1 VPHSRARKAALLPIP
16 LAVCFLLIAVMIAQW
31 HPQSGRLDAL
41 GAAWM
46 LSGAVPLFWRNRFPH
61 LVFVASTLLAFS
73 YLYLGPRFGYLGT
86 PTPLFPAAALYT
98 LARRFGPI
106 RSSVAGGLLLA
117 AHVAA
122 QIATGGDLVDPRY
135 VGFVPV
141 AISIGTA
148 VRNVRASRQSQ
159 HEAFEERAR
168 RIAEE
173 ERLRIAREVHDVVAH
188 SLAMINVQAG
198 VGAHVADRRPEE
210 AKQALLAIKEAS
222 RAALVDLRA
231 TLGVLRSGEDRA
243 PAPSLA
249 RIDELLG
256 SARGAGLSV
265 EVSGDPGDL
274 PAPVDSTAYR
284 IVQEALTN
292 TVRHAVEARN
302 VSVRFDRDDDSLT
315 VEVRD
320 DGRPVQA
327 EPGNGVRGMR
337 ERALALG
344 GTLLARSRDEGGF
357 VVRAELPL

>member
-1 VPHSRARKAALLPIP
+1 VPHSRASKIALLPVA
-16 LAVCFLLIAVMIAQW
+16 LAVGCLLIALFTAHW
-31 HPQSGRLDAL
+31 HSQVPRFDVL
-41 GAAWM
+41 GVTWM
-46 LSGAVPLFWRNRFPH
+46 LSGAAPLFWRNRWPYV
-61 LVFVASTLLAFS
+61 VFLLSAALAFT
-73 YLYLGPRFGYLGT
+73 YLYTRNPGA
-86 PTPLFPAAALYT
+86 PTPIFPALALYT
-98 LARRFGPI
+98 LAKRQGPI
-106 RSSVAGGLLLA
+106 RSTVAGLVLVSGFA
-117 AHVAA
+117 AA
-122 QIATGGDLVDPRY
+122 QWFTGGDVTDVRY
-135 VGFVPV
+135 IAFVPIAV
-141 AISIGTA
+141 SLGTA
-148 VRNVRASRQSQ
+148 ARNVRASRHSQ
-159 HEAFEERAR
+159 REAFEERAR

-249 RIDELLG
+249 RIDELLA
-256 SARGAGLSV
+256 SARAAGLSV
-265 EVSGDPGDL
+265 EVDGDPGEL

-302 VSVRFDRDDDSLT
+302 VGVRFARDDDSLT
-315 VEVRD
+315 VEVWD
-320 DGRPVQA
+320 DGRPVPA

>member
-1 VPHSRARKAALLPIP
+1 MPHGRARKAALLPIP
-16 LAVCFLLIAVMIAQW
+16 LAIGCLLIAGFTSRW
-31 HPQSGRLDAL
+31 HEQTVHFTVL
-41 GAAWM
+41 GVAWM
-46 LSGAVPLFWRNRFPH
+46 LSGAVPLFWRDRWPYTVYA
-61 LVFVASTLLAFS
+61 LSTVLAFS
-73 YLYLGPRFGYLGT
+73 YLYSDNQGA
-86 PTPLFPAAALYT
+86 PTPIFPALALYA
-98 LARRFGPI
+98 LAKRVGPV
-106 RSSVAGGLLLA
+106 RSSIAGLVLLA
-117 AHVAA
+117 GFAAA
-122 QIATGGDLVDPRY
+122 QLATGGDATDVRY

-148 VRNVRASRQSQ
+148 ARNVRASRRSQ
-159 HEAFEERAR
+159 HEVFEERAR

-265 EVSGDPGDL
+265 EVSGDPGEL

-292 TVRHAVEARN
+292 TVRHAVEARS
-302 VSVRFDRDDDSLT
+302 VSVRFSRDDGSLV
-315 VEVRD
+315 VEVQD
-320 DGRPVQA
+320 DGRPVET

>member
-1 VPHSRARKAALLPIP
+1 MPHSRARKTALLPIP
-16 LAVCFLLIAVMIAQW
+16 LAVGCLLIAFFTARW
-31 HPQSGRLDAL
+31 HQQDPHLDAL
-41 GAAWM
+41 GLTWM
-46 LSGAVPLFWRNRFPH
+46 LSGAVPLFWRQRWPYA
-61 LVFVASTLLAFS
+61 VFVVSSALAFT
-73 YLYLGPRFGYLGT
+73 YLYSSYPGA
-86 PTPLFPAAALYT
+86 PTALFPALALYT
-98 LARRFGPI
+98 LAKREGPI
-106 RSSVAGGLLLA
+106 RSSVAGLA
-117 AHVAA
+117 LIAGHVAA
-122 QIATGGDLVDPRY
+122 QVVTTRADLIDPRY
-135 VGFVPV
+135 VAFVPIV
-141 AISIGTA
+141 ISIGTA
-148 VRNVRASRQSQ
+148 ARNVSDRRQSQ
-159 HEAFEERAR
+159 HEYFEERGR

-265 EVSGDPGDL
+265 EISGDPGDL

-292 TVRHAVEARN
+292 TVRHAVDART
-302 VSVRFDRDDDSLT
+302 VSVRFSRDEESLT
-315 VEVRD
+315 VEVLD
-320 DGRPVQA
+320 DGRPAPA

-344 GTLLARSRDEGGF
+344 GSLLAQSRDEGGF
-357 VVRAELPL
+357 VVRAELPI

>member
-1 VPHSRARKAALLPIP
+1 MPLSRSRKTVLLPIP
-16 LAVCFLLIAVMIAQW
+16 LAIGCLLIAGASAHW
-31 HPQSGRLDAL
+31 HQPPLRLDGFAVP
-41 GAAWM
+41 WM
-46 LSGAVPLFWRNRFPH
+46 LAGAVPLFWRNRWPH
-61 LVFVASTLLAFS
+61 VVFVLSTVLAFS
-73 YLYLGPRFGYLGT
+73 YLYSGYPSA
-86 PTPLFPAAALYT
+86 PTPLFPALALYT
-98 LARRFGPI
+98 VAKRVGPLRASIAGSLLVIGFG
-106 RSSVAGGLLLA
+106 VAQLTTDRDATDLRYVFFVPAVIAIG
-117 AHVAA
+117 VAA
-122 QIATGGDLVDPRY
+122 RY
-135 VGFVPV
+135 V
-141 AISIGTA
+141 
-148 VRNVRASRQSQ
+148 RANRRSQ
-159 HEAFEERAR
+159 YEVFEERAR
-168 RIAEE
+168 RVAEE

-249 RIDELLG
+249 RIEELLAA
-256 SARGAGLSV
+256 ARGAGLSV

-292 TVRHAVEARN
+292 TVRHAVDARTVN
-302 VSVRFDRDDDSLT
+302 VRFSRDEESLT
-315 VEVRD
+315 VEVLD
-320 DGRPVQA
+320 DGSPVSA

-357 VVRAELPL
+357 LVRAELPL

>member
-1 VPHSRARKAALLPIP
+1 MTALLPIP
-16 LAVCFLLIAVMIAQW
+16 LAVGCLLIALITARW
-31 HPQSGRLDAL
+31 HQQEPPLTVV
-41 GAAWM
+41 GAVWLM
-46 LSGAVPLFWRNRFPH
+46 SGAVPLFWRKRFPYT
-61 LVFVASTLLAFS
+61 VFVLSALLAFS
-73 YLYLGPRFGYLGT
+73 YLYSTRFGYPNPGSAT
-86 PTPLFPAAALYT
+86 PIYPAVALYT
-98 LARRFGPI
+98 LARRVGPL
-106 RSSVAGGLLLA
+106 RSSIAGAVMLA
-117 AHVAA
+117 AHTAL
-122 QIATGGDLVDPRY
+122 QLSTGGDFIDVRY
-135 VGFVPV
+135 VGFTPV

-148 VRNVRASRQSQ
+148 ARNIRASRKSQ
-159 HEAFEERAR
+159 HEYYEERSR

-249 RIDELLG
+249 RIEELLS

-265 EVSGDPGDL
+265 EVSGDPGEL

-292 TVRHAVEARN
+292 TVRHAVDAKN
-302 VSVRFDRDDDSLT
+302 VAVRFERDDGSLT
-315 VEVRD
+315 VEVQD

-344 GTLLARSRDEGGF
+344 GSLWADSRDDGGF
-357 VVRAELPL
+357 VVRAELPI

>member
-1 VPHSRARKAALLPIP
+1 VSHSRARKVALLPVA
-16 LAVCFLLIAVMIAQW
+16 LAVGCLLIALFTARW
-31 HPQSGRLDAL
+31 HNHVPHFSTL
-41 GAAWM
+41 GVVWM
-46 LSGAVPLFWRNRFPH
+46 LSPAVPLFWRSRWPYV
-61 LVFVASTLLAFS
+61 VFALSATLAFT
-73 YLYLGPRFGYLGT
+73 YLYTDNPGA
-86 PTPLFPAAALYT
+86 PTPLFPALALYT
-98 LARRFGPI
+98 LAKREGPI
-106 RSSVAGGLLLA
+106 RSSIAGLVLVSA
-117 AHVAA
+117 FAVS
-122 QIATGGDLVDPRY
+122 QFYTGGDPTDVRY
-135 VGFVPV
+135 IAFVPL

-148 VRNVRASRQSQ
+148 ARNIRASRLSQ
-159 HEAFEERAR
+159 HEYFEERAR

-249 RIDELLG
+249 RIEELLG

-265 EVSGDPGDL
+265 EVSGDPGEL

-302 VSVRFDRDDDSLT
+302 VSVRFARDDDSLT
-315 VEVRD
+315 VEVQD

-344 GTLLARSRDEGGF
+344 GTLLARSRDDGGF

>member
-1 VPHSRARKAALLPIP
+1 MLLPVP
-16 LAVCFLLIAVMIAQW
+16 LAIGCLLIAGASAHWRQPP
-31 HPQSGRLDAL
+31 PQFDAL
-41 GAAWM
+41 GVAWM
-46 LSGAVPLFWRNRFPH
+46 LSGAVPLFWRNRWPYM
-61 LVFVASTLLAFS
+61 VYVISTVLAFS
-73 YLYLGPRFGYLGT
+73 YLYSGNPFA
-86 PTPLFPAAALYT
+86 PTPLFPALALYT
-98 LARRFGPI
+98 LAKRVGPL
-106 RSSVAGGLLLA
+106 RSSIAGLVLIVGF
-117 AHVAA
+117 VAA
-122 QIATGGDLVDPRY
+122 QFVTGGDMTDVRY
-135 VGFVPV
+135 VFFVPV
-141 AISIGTA
+141 AVSIGVA
-148 VRNVRASRQSQ
+148 SRYVRASRRSQ
-159 HEAFEERAR
+159 HEVFEERAR
-168 RIAEE
+168 RVAEE

-243 PAPSLA
+243 PAPSLS
-249 RIDELLG
+249 RLDELLG

-265 EVSGDPGDL
+265 EVSGEPGDL

-292 TVRHAVEARN
+292 TVRHAVDART
-302 VSVRFDRDDDSLT
+302 VSVRFSRDDGCLT

-320 DGRPVQA
+320 DGRPVQT

-344 GTLLARSRDEGGF
+344 GTLLAQSRDEGGF

>member
-1 VPHSRARKAALLPIP
+1 MPHSRARKVALLPIP
-16 LAVCFLLIAVMIAQW
+16 LAVGCLLIALFTAHW
-31 HPQSGRLDAL
+31 HNQVPHYSVL
-41 GAAWM
+41 GVVWM
-46 LSGAVPLFWRNRFPH
+46 LSPAMPLFWRNRWPYA
-61 LVFVASTLLAFS
+61 VFALSAALAFT
-73 YLYLGPRFGYLGT
+73 YLYTDNPGA
-86 PTPLFPAAALYT
+86 PTPLFPALALYT
-98 LARRFGPI
+98 LAKREGPI
-106 RSSVAGGLLLA
+106 RSSIAGLVLVSGFAVA
-117 AHVAA
+117 
-122 QIATGGDLVDPRY
+122 QFYTGGDPTDVRY
-135 VGFVPV
+135 IAFVPL

-148 VRNVRASRQSQ
+148 ARNIRASRRSQ
-159 HEAFEERAR
+159 HEYFEERAR

-210 AKQALLAIKEAS
+210 ARQALLAIKEAS

-249 RIDELLG
+249 RIEELLG

-265 EVSGDPGDL
+265 EVSGDPGEL

-302 VSVRFDRDDDSLT
+302 VSVRFDRDGDSLT
-315 VEVRD
+315 VEVQD
-320 DGRPVQA
+320 DGRPVQV

>member
-1 VPHSRARKAALLPIP
+1 MPRGRARKTALLPIP
-16 LAVCFLLIAVMIAQW
+16 LAVGCLLIALISAHW
-31 HPQSGRLDAL
+31 HKTSVDAL
-41 GAAWM
+41 SITWVV
-46 LSGAVPLFWRNRFPH
+46 SGAVPLFWRKRWPYAV
-61 LVFVASTLLAFS
+61 LVLSAVLAFTYFYS
-73 YLYLGPRFGYLGT
+73 GYPGA
-86 PTPLFPAAALYT
+86 PTPVYPAIALYT
-98 LARRFGPI
+98 LAKREGPI
-106 RSSVAGGLLLA
+106 RSSIAGLLLIG
-117 AHVAA
+117 AHIGA
-122 QIATGGDLVDPRY
+122 QLATGGDFIDPR
-135 VGFVPV
+135 VVAFVPV
-141 AISIGTA
+141 VISIGTA
-148 VRNVRASRQSQ
+148 ARNVSDRRQSQ
-159 HEAFEERAR
+159 HEYFEERAR

-249 RIDELLG
+249 RIDELLAA
-256 SARGAGLSV
+256 ARGTGLSV

-292 TVRHAVEARN
+292 TVRHAVEART
-302 VSVRFDRDDDSLT
+302 VSVRFARADGSLT
-315 VEVRD
+315 VEVQD
-320 DGRPVQA
+320 DGQPVQA

-344 GTLLARSRDEGGF
+344 GTLLAQSRDEGGF

>member
-1 VPHSRARKAALLPIP
+1 MPVGRARKSALLPIP
-16 LAVCFLLIAVMIAQW
+16 LAVGCLLIALFTSRW
-31 HPQSGRLDAL
+31 HEQTPHFTGL
-41 GAAWM
+41 GVAWM
-46 LSGAVPLFWRNRFPH
+46 LSGAVPLFWRNRWPYA
-61 LVFVASTLLAFS
+61 VFAISAALAFT
-73 YLYLGPRFGYLGT
+73 YLYSDNQGA
-86 PTPLFPAAALYT
+86 PTPLFPALALYT
-98 LARRFGPI
+98 LAKREGPI
-106 RSSVAGGLLLA
+106 RSTIAGLVLISGFAVA
-117 AHVAA
+117 
-122 QIATGGDLVDPRY
+122 QFATGSDVTDVRY
-135 VGFVPV
+135 ILFVPL

-148 VRNVRASRQSQ
+148 ARNVRTSRRSQ
-159 HEAFEERAR
+159 REAFEERAR

-222 RAALVDLRA
+222 RAALFDLRA

-249 RIDELLG
+249 RIEELLG
-256 SARGAGLSV
+256 NARGAGLSV
-265 EVSGDPGDL
+265 EVSGDPGEL

-292 TVRHAVEARN
+292 AVRHAVDART
-302 VSVRFDRDDDSLT
+302 VSVRFARDDGSLT
-315 VEVRD
+315 VEVQD

-344 GTLLARSRDEGGF
+344 GTLLAQSRDEGGF

>member
-1 VPHSRARKAALLPIP
+1 MRNTVLLPIP
-16 LAVCFLLIAVMIAQW
+16 LAIGCLLIALFTAHW
-31 HPQSGRLDAL
+31 HKQIPHFTVL
-41 GAAWM
+41 GIAWM
-46 LSGAVPLFWRNRFPH
+46 LSGAVPLFWRDRWPYAAFA
-61 LVFVASTLLAFS
+61 LSSVLAFS
-73 YLYLGPRFGYLGT
+73 YLYTDNPGA
-86 PTPLFPAAALYT
+86 PTPLFPALALYT
-98 LARRFGPI
+98 LAKRNGPV
-106 RSSVAGGLLLA
+106 RSTIAGLVLVSGFAVAQFFTNSD
-117 AHVAA
+117 VTDVRY
-122 QIATGGDLVDPRY
+122 IA
-135 VGFVPV
+135 FVPI
-141 AISIGTA
+141 AISLGTA
-148 VRNVRASRQSQ
+148 VRNVRASRRSQ
-159 HEAFEERAR
+159 HEVFEERAR

-210 AKQALLAIKEAS
+210 AKQALLAIKDAS

-243 PAPSLA
+243 PAPSLS

-292 TVRHAVEARN
+292 TVRHAVDART
-302 VSVRFDRDDDSLT
+302 VSVRFARGDDSLT
-315 VEVRD
+315 VEVCD
-320 DGRPVQA
+320 DGRPVPA

-344 GTLLARSRDEGGF
+344 GTLLAQSRDEGGF
-357 VVRAELPL
+357 LVRAELPL